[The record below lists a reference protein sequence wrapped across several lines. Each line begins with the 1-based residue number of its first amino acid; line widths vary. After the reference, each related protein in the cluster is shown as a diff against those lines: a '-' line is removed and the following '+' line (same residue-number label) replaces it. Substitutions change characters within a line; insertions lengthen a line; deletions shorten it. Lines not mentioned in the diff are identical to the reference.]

1 MSTPQDIQN
10 QQALNNELG
19 ETQELVL
26 EIKNAFRGIG
36 AEINELIKDKMKN
49 LNGSA
54 KTVARTIK
62 EDVVKNLQSQAKETA
77 KINSLYNK
85 QINGSLKV
93 AEVEAKVSKSRELHV
108 QLMESLEEALREG
121 VITQETFNGKVE
133 AATKEFEKQQEKLRQ
148 MRERAAE
155 FERKLGLSYKIFKGI
170 AEIPIIG
177 KLIDVEKVTEAMETS
192 VGKGASAWKAFGS
205 GIGATFKSIGK
216 SLKDPLVILGIQIAL
231 FKKIFDLNKE
241 INQRQVEQQRALGI
255 SADQSQRLAQ
265 STFEYANATNDVFVT
280 EKRLTEG
287 RTKLNQLLGTSV
299 VYTNQS
305 VEGFERL
312 THYYGV
318 SEESA
323 ASLTELATA
332 QGISTKDILNST
344 IRTANEQKRQFG
356 GTISYQKVLQKVSST
371 GGDILTKFKGNTDA
385 LAKAVMQAD
394 RLGLSLEQVN
404 KTGESLLD
412 FEQSIEAELK
422 AELLT
427 GKAINLERARAAAL
441 SGDLATLTTEIANQT
456 GGIAQ
461 FQKMNAIQQKAYA
474 EAFGM
479 TTAEMGDML
488 RKREFEAKLGADAKK
503 SAEEQLKI
511 AEKRGIKIEDSVRK
525 ELEAK
530 TLADKQKYVFEKLAE
545 VLGRLTSGP
554 MQKFMDML
562 SSALGFVEKI
572 FSFFGKMTGGVV
584 GDALGSVLLGAPLLI
599 GGIRMLAGGIKSM
612 LLGSRGST
620 PLNPMYVSDIAGG
633 GAGGGLTDMVSG
645 GFGGKRSLVK
655 RFGAKGARNLIKG
668 VKGFGIGAAIGI
680 GADLVAGQMEEGGAK
695 DTVEGI
701 GTTASWAGTGAL
713 IGSVIPGVGT
723 AVGAVVG
730 GLAGAMT
737 SLFTAEENRIKR
749 EEARK
754 KVEEDQKN
762 RTNELLE
769 QLALRPNVL
778 NVGGKTIMEFNT
790 AADQYGTRGSSFN

>member
-1 MSTPQDIQN
+1 MPLDPQAQQNVNDFQLYVKDTLMSISTKFSEVMADAVEDAFDNLDKKVISAVEKDLTKTFKNLVKASDDISINMFKLKQGLIGAKDLAK
-10 QQALNNELG
+10 QQTSIDEKRILLEARIAHAKMMGAEFSEEDLDAARKALDYQEKELAKAIAYNAAIEKRLG
-19 ETQELVL
+19 ITGKLVGSLAKIPGIGQFIKADELETSLRSAAANGAGQFKIMGLAA
-26 EIKNAFRGIG
+26 KNAFG
-36 AEINELIKDKMKN
+36 
-49 LNGSA
+49 
-54 KTVARTIK
+54 
-62 EDVVKNLQSQAKETA
+62 
-77 KINSLYNK
+77 
-85 QINGSLKV
+85 QI
-93 AEVEAKVSKSRELHV
+93 
-108 QLMESLEEALREG
+108 
-121 VITQETFNGKVE
+121 
-133 AATKEFEKQQEKLRQ
+133 TK
-148 MRERAAE
+148 
-155 FERKLGLSYKIFKGI
+155 GL
-170 AEIPIIG
+170 
-177 KLIDVEKVTEAMETS
+177 V
-192 VGKGASAWKAFGS
+192 
-205 GIGATFKSIGK
+205 
-216 SLKDPLVILGIQIAL
+216 DPLFLLTAQIAL
-231 FKKIFDLNKE
+231 FKKIFDLNKD
-241 INQRQVEQQRALGI
+241 INERQVGQQRALGI
-255 SADQSQRLAQ
+255 SYDQSQKLAQ

-280 EKRLTEG
+280 EKRITEG
-287 RTKLNQLLGTSV
+287 RIKLNNLLGTSV
-299 VYTNQS
+299 IYTNQS

-323 ASLTELATA
+323 AKLTELATL
-332 QGISTKDILNST
+332 QGSSTKDILNST

-356 GTISYQKVLQKVSST
+356 GTINYQKVLQKVSST

-503 SAEEQLKI
+503 SAEEQLKL
-511 AEKRGIKIEDSVRK
+511 AEQRGIKIEESVRK

-530 TLADKQKYVFEKLAE
+530 SLADKQKYVFEKLAE

-554 MQKFMDML
+554 MQKFMDIL
-562 SSALGFVEKI
+562 SGALGYVEKI

-612 LLGSRGST
+612 LLGARGST
-620 PLNPMYVSDIAGG
+620 PMNPMFVSDIAGG
-633 GAGGGLTDMVSG
+633 GGGGGGITDMVSG

-655 RFGAKGARNLIKG
+655 RFGAKGARNLIRG

-680 GADLVAGQMEEGGAK
+680 GADLVAGQMEEGAAQ
-695 DTVEGI
+695 DTVSGI
-701 GTTASWAGTGAL
+701 GTTASYAGTGAL